1 MKNTLF
7 VLLLVVGCVLLPTGC
22 GNEVE
27 HRGPVFEA
35 VEKTLSLSGESNPV
49 KADLMARGLFT
60 ESKNGSTGE
69 IKTGEIEKLVE
80 DGVYII
86 DEEGYLQFGPSYT
99 PPFTTDESIVQVWE
113 PSCADG
119 GEMTLLA
126 FGIAVGD
133 GSQVLTV
140 LDYENYTPDGL
151 EVCLLG
157 GDAYRAVIQVI
168 DPRTSVTLLKVEGA
182 ELPVM
187 TLGDSAALETGQKVI
202 VRGWQDNSLKAL
214 SSYISEFPGVSDM
227 FFSASLSLEVL
238 EEGNWGSIL
247 PGTPVINDK
256 GEVVG
261 LMSAYYD
268 DLMPHS
274 IFGAIPSVAGISNAL
289 ELLAT
294 DAADRPWAGGPVL
307 SVYTHN
313 SSIGTR
319 IPSLFVSAE
328 EYLEIASAIRPLL
341 SELGEPLS
349 TDELPE
355 HYIRLAWPRVG
366 DDNLLTV
373 VYAQPVALYSAA
385 GEKLADAK
393 WVGIHWDRGEG
404 KPNCLYYGTTTY
416 DRVGAFE
423 LLGDVT
429 GLESISELPQI
440 IISEP
445 VR

>member
-1 MKNTLF
+1 
-7 VLLLVVGCVLLPTGC
+7 
-22 GNEVE
+22 
-27 HRGPVFEA
+27 
-35 VEKTLSLSGESNPV
+35 
-49 KADLMARGLFT
+49 
-60 ESKNGSTGE
+60 
-69 IKTGEIEKLVE
+69 
-80 DGVYII
+80 
-86 DEEGYLQFGPSYT
+86 
-99 PPFTTDESIVQVWE
+99 
-113 PSCADG
+113 
-119 GEMTLLA
+119 
-126 FGIAVGD
+126 
-133 GSQVLTV
+133 LTV

-151 EVCLLG
+151 EVCLTG

-274 IFGAIPSVAGISNAL
+274 IFGAIPSVAGIDNAL
-289 ELLAT
+289 ELLSP
-294 DAADRPWAGGPVL
+294 DAADRLWAGGPVL
-307 SVYTHN
+307 SVYTHD

-429 GLESISELPQI
+429 RLESISELPQI